1 MIVSLTLDS
10 MLSTLH
16 NVETVGL
23 RGKVRDVIGTVIR
36 VTGIQ
41 PRLGELCHI
50 VDHNGRV
57 TVCAEVIS
65 FAGKDTL
72 LSPLD
77 DLDGL
82 APGMEVHATGTALRI
97 ALGDALLGRVL
108 DGLGGPLDGGVP
120 LKDVVYKAIHN
131 NPPNPLKRK
140 LLREIFH
147 TGVRAIDALA
157 TCALGQRVVIVA
169 PAGVGKSTLMG
180 MIASQADCDVTVVAL
195 IGERGR
201 EVSEFVNSHLTDEAR
216 SRTIL
221 VAATSDRPAIERVK
235 AAAVATR
242 IAEHFRD
249 QGKRVLLLVD
259 SLTRL
264 ARAQRELG
272 LAVGEPPA
280 RRGYPP
286 SVFAMLPRLLERAGP
301 SEIGTITAFYTVLTE
316 DEETAD
322 PIAEDVISIV
332 DGHIMLSRR
341 LAERQHYPA
350 IDVLRSVSRTM
361 VQIVPPRELLLAQ
374 RTRLLLSKLEDV
386 RLLIKVGEYKSGIDR
401 DTDLAIEREKAM
413 TELLVQAVEEPLVD
427 REKLIKRLIDATTA
441 TTTAAE
447 PTT

>member
-1 MIVSLTLDS
+1 
-10 MLSTLH
+10 
-16 NVETVGL
+16 
-23 RGKVRDVIGTVIR
+23 
-36 VTGIQ
+36 
-41 PRLGELCHI
+41 
-50 VDHNGRV
+50 
-57 TVCAEVIS
+57 
-65 FAGKDTL
+65 
-72 LSPLD
+72 
-77 DLDGL
+77 
-82 APGMEVHATGTALRI
+82 
-97 ALGDALLGRVL
+97 
-108 DGLGGPLDGGVP
+108 
-120 LKDVVYKAIHN
+120 
-131 NPPNPLKRK
+131 
-140 LLREIFH
+140 
-147 TGVRAIDALA
+147 
-157 TCALGQRVVIVA
+157 
-169 PAGVGKSTLMG
+169 
-180 MIASQADCDVTVVAL
+180 
-195 IGERGR
+195 
-201 EVSEFVNSHLTDEAR
+201 
-216 SRTIL
+216 